1 MYNPSSYYV
10 GASGYELQ
18 QREKGKVKLL
28 ECPPISASSHRATGQ
43 CCPGYAEP
51 AGPSSAA
58 QSLFFTASPYSRE
71 SNNLNVCTSLYR
83 VSFLPVISVDSHY
96 SGRKELSQLLGKQT
110 EFQICYDLSKPV
122 SCRAGDLEPAAW
134 F

>member
-1 MYNPSSYYV
+1 MYNLPSYYV

-28 ECPPISASSHRATGQ
+28 ESPHIAASSHRATRH
-43 CCPGYAEP
+43 CYPGLAEL
-51 AGPSSAA
+51 AGPFSAA
-58 QSLFFTASPYSRE
+58 RRLFFMASPYSGE

-96 SGRKELSQLLGKQT
+96 SGRKELLSQPLGKQT
-110 EFQICYDLSKPV
+110 EFQIFYDLSKPV
-122 SCRAGDLEPAAW
+122 SCRAGI
-134 F
+134 